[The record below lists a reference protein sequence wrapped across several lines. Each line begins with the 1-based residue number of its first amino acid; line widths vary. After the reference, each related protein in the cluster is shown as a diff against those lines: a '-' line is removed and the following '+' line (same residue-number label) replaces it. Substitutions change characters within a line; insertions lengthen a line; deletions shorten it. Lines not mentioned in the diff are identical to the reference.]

1 MDTID
6 VDALVNNIINK
17 QTQSYSDDDWQD
29 YLRQKQEHAEAELEY
44 RKQRDAERDAE
55 RRRKEEE
62 REAERRRKEEERKQE
77 RERRRQER
85 LEELKNQKVNRYMRP
100 PRDGT
105 NEGINAEYI
114 RTTMAMWDWNQPDM
128 QDAEAVDARVME
140 YYKLC
145 IETDSK
151 PSAEGLAFAFGVS
164 RSCFKNWIAPGS
176 HAGNISPESRAILA
190 KAYNVLN
197 IQLADYMMNG
207 NIHPVSGIFLMK
219 NNYAYEDRT
228 EVQHTVPNMLGEQKS
243 AEELRQKYLA
253 NVDNVGDADYKE
265 KE

>member
-6 VDALVNNIINK
+6 VDELVNNIINK
-17 QTQSYSDDDWQD
+17 QTQNYNDDDWQA
-29 YLRQKQEHAEAELEY
+29 YLKQKQERAEAELEY
-44 RKQRDAERDAE
+44 RKQRNAERDAE

-62 REAERRRKEEERKQE
+62 REAERRRKEEER
-77 RERRRQER
+77 ERRRQER
-85 LEELKNQKVNRYMRP
+85 LEELKMQKVNRYMRP

-114 RTTMAMWDWNQPDM
+114 RTTMAMWDWKQPDM

-164 RSCFKNWIAPGS
+164 RTCFKNWIAPGS
-176 HAGNISPESRAILA
+176 HTGNISPESRAILA

-253 NVDNVGDADYKE
+253 NVDNVGDAEYKE

>member
-1 MDTID
+1 MSDID
-6 VDALVNNIINK
+6 VDAIVNSIINK
-17 QTQSYSDDDWQD
+17 QETVGSEEYFYED
-29 YLRQKQEHAEAELEY
+29 RKRRAEAAAKERREALELKEAAKD
-44 RKQRDAERDAE
+44 RREAE
-55 RRRKEEE
+55 RRAEREAVEKRKEEE
-62 REAERRRKEEERKQE
+62 RERRH
-77 RERRRQER
+77 QER
-85 LEELKNQKVNRYMRP
+85 LEVLKAQKVNRYMRP

-114 RTTMAMWDWNQPDM
+114 RTTMAMWDWGKPDM
-128 QDAEAVDARVME
+128 QNAEEVEQRVTD
-140 YYKLC
+140 YYRLC

-151 PSAEGLAFAFGVS
+151 PSPEGLAFAFGVN
-164 RSCFKNWIAPGS
+164 RSTLKSWIAPGS
-176 HAGNISPESRAILA
+176 HAGNISPESRALLV

-253 NVDNVGDADYKE
+253 NVDTHNIGDAEYKE